1 LRNRPKRTN
10 ISNHYIMLT
19 SQNSLD
25 SAASAQKVSV
35 IIVTYNAAG
44 TLQTCLDSI
53 YKQPYP
59 NIEIVII
66 DGKSTDGT
74 FNILKANSSR
84 ISYWKSE
91 PDSGIYDAMNKGTK
105 KVTGNWVYFLGADDE
120 LLPGF
125 SDLCNDLKDNSAVYY
140 SNVWAEGEKRLGEL
154 SPYQLA
160 KGGIYHQ
167 AMIYPASVFAKH
179 NFDTKYRI
187 SADFA
192 FNLNLYSD
200 KAFHFVYKDHLIANF
215 NHTGVSGTQI
225 DAPFAKDKSGLILR
239 NFGFKIWLRY
249 IFRVLKAK
257 IKGDKNPRV

>member
-140 SNVWAEGEKRLGEL
+140 SNVWAEGEKRSGEL